1 MEVKAIV
8 QEIKRLP
15 LSKKFFVI
23 EETLKSIKKEEL
35 NQEVEKTKPNGYD
48 PFNIEELDSNYYS
61 ASEKSLA
68 KDWLSKEDN
77 RWDKIL

>member
-8 QEIKRLP
+8 QEIERLP

-35 NQEVEKTKPNGYD
+35 NQGAEKNKLKGYD
-48 PFNIEELDSNYYS
+48 SFNVGKLDSNYYS
-61 ASEKSLA
+61 ANEKSLA
-68 KDWLSKEDN
+68 KDWLSEEDN